1 MKGRTMG
8 LAVAAALIAPAAAS
22 ASSLRIEGFY
32 GAERPPTIA
41 FNGTGSASD
50 LYKNSLQVGGGD
62 VLLNLGGLEL
72 GAIIDTTFGGNNASQ
87 TAIGGLVGLG
97 LDLESVKLDLLGE
110 AGGHRYGNFAKNTD
124 IVTSSSSS
132 EWLAYVGIRP
142 GLTFKLSGPL
152 FLGVWAFWRWDVTSH
167 ELPVTVG
174 SANAASAG
182 TYKLGGSTIGVTVRL
197 GFDL

>member
-8 LAVAAALIAPAAAS
+8 LAVALALSAPAAAS

-32 GAERPPTIA
+32 GWERPPTIS
-41 FNGTGSASD
+41 FSGTGSASN
-50 LYKNSLQVGGGD
+50 LYQSSLQIAGGD

-72 GAIIDTTFGGNNASQ
+72 GAIIDTTFGGDKASQ
-87 TAIGGLVGLG
+87 TAFGGLLGLG
-97 LDLESVKLDLLGE
+97 LDLEGVKLDLLGE
-110 AGGHRYGNFAKNTD
+110 AGGHRYGNFAKNPD
-124 IVTSSSSS
+124 IVTASSST
-132 EWLAYVGIRP
+132 EWLAYIGIRP

-152 FLGVWAFWRWDVTSH
+152 ILGVWGFVRWDVTSR

-182 TYKLGGSTIGVTVRL
+182 SYKLGGSTIGVTLRL